1 MSDPSSKDPPRS
13 PSMRPAPQAADVL
26 AAALRHARAKRQSLP
41 PLGPSG
47 ASPSHPPLPAPSSHP
62 PSRPPSSPPPSS
74 PPLASSASASRSPS
88 GRPPSHWPSAPD
100 DPRPK
105 ILLLADDDTVD
116 ALGPTLRELGSL
128 VVVGDAV
135 AAFKICE
142 SELPSVVVTDDV
154 PRLRGLALAS
164 TLKSVPAT
172 SRVPVLVLS
181 QEGAAGSVV
190 AAINAGARFVLSKPV
205 TPDLLKQRI
214 RSALR

>member
-1 MSDPSSKDPPRS
+1 M
-13 PSMRPAPQAADVL
+13 
-26 AAALRHARAKRQSLP
+26 
-41 PLGPSG
+41 
-47 ASPSHPPLPAPSSHP
+47 
-62 PSRPPSSPPPSS
+62 
-74 PPLASSASASRSPS
+74 
-88 GRPPSHWPSAPD
+88 
-100 DPRPK
+100 
-105 ILLLADDDTVD
+105 ADDDTVD